1 MNKNKQLEIKKIP
14 LRGLIDMLINIYNN
28 DVDYVNMVVEK
39 GSLRDSIWLIEN
51 GSEIQKETEIKK
63 ENVNFEDLG

>member
-1 MNKNKQLEIKKIP
+1 
-14 LRGLIDMLINIYNN
+14 MLINIYNN

-39 GSLRDSIWLIEN
+39 GSLQDSIWLIEN

>member
-28 DVDYVNMVVEK
+28 DVDYVNMMVEK
-39 GSLRDSIWLIEN
+39 GDHQDTIWLVEDN
-51 GSEIQKETEIKK
+51 SKNQKYTEIKK
-63 ENVNFEDLG
+63 ETINFEDLG

>member
-39 GSLRDSIWLIEN
+39 GSLQDSIWLIEN

>member
-39 GSLRDSIWLIEN
+39 GDHQDTIWLVEDN
-51 GSEIQKETEIKK
+51 SKNQKYTEIKK
-63 ENVNFEDLG
+63 ETINFEDLG

>member
-28 DVDYVNMVVEK
+28 DVDYVNMMVEK
-39 GSLRDSIWLIEN
+39 GDHQDTIWLVEDN
-51 GSEIQKETEIKK
+51 SKNQKYTEIKK
-63 ENVNFEDLG
+63 GTINFEDLG